1 MIHQGLFPEN
11 IEVGQRGAF
20 FITLRMQ
27 SQNSYLPPHVF
38 YMSSYGLQ
46 SSLKKFITL
55 KSKNMRTQFFS
66 GQLDGTLRIISRE
79 YRGGATW
86 VFFYNS
92 KNAKSKFAFAATH
105 VDF

>member
-1 MIHQGLFPEN
+1 MSI
-11 IEVGQRGAF
+11 
-20 FITLRMQ
+20 FICM
-27 SQNSYLPPHVF
+27 HVF
-38 YMSSYGLQ
+38 YKSSYGLQ

-66 GQLDGTLRIISRE
+66 GQLDGTPRIISRE

-86 VFFYNS
+86 GIFYNS